1 MAIYKTRSKQTVYD
15 LAIQLYG
22 DLSKIG
28 EVMKTFTDLDNV
40 IPVASEID
48 VPVQTDPQALY
59 FTNNKIIV
67 ATDI

>member
-15 LAIQLYG
+15 MAIQLYG
-22 DLSKIG
+22 DFSKIG

-59 FTNNKIIV
+59 FANNKIIV